1 MKVILVLGVHLPPRG
16 ILFAK
21 DTRFTSSIEGTM
33 KSALPNNHLI
43 SFQFHQQRVFSFV
56 PYISYSVVEKLPSS
70 GSSNCAK
77 REDPFSLPVLKHEIS
92 IVLYPILKESLSLRW
107 VFYELASQMGC
118 LYKSLHSDE

>member
-33 KSALPNNHLI
+33 KSALPNNHLL
-43 SFQFHQQRVFSFV
+43 
-56 PYISYSVVEKLPSS
+56 SVVEKLPNS

-77 REDPFSLPVLKHEIS
+77 REDPFNLPVLKHEIS
-92 IVLYPILKESLSLRW
+92 IVLYPILKEYLSLRW

-118 LYKSLHSDE
+118 LYRSLHSDE